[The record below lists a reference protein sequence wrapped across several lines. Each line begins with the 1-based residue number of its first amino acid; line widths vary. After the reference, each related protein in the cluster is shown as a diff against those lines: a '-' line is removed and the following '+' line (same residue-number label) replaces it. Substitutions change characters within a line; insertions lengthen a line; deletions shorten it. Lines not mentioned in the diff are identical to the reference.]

1 MEKTDQNQETFA
13 YKEILKKF
21 GKAMLWLAHLLVKV
35 ILAILAFLAI
45 APVFLFRYIKRL
57 IITAI
62 SCYVICGI
70 VETTYKTEAVRGVL
84 NSTWFSWLLMA
95 ICFLL
100 PLYITVSEFQE

>member
-1 MEKTDQNQETFA
+1 MEKTTQNQETLA
-13 YKEILKKF
+13 YKERLKKV
-21 GKAMLWLAHLLVKV
+21 GKAMLWLVHLLVKV

-62 SCYVICGI
+62 SCYMICGI
-70 VETTYKTEAVRGVL
+70 IETAYKTEAVRGVL
-84 NSTWFSWLLMA
+84 HSTWFVWIVIA

-100 PLYITVSEFQE
+100 PLYITLSEFQE